1 MLSGFEPLGAS
12 NECQKGPVIP
22 SVCGGEV
29 RRKSE
34 RCGSQPAPTVP
45 SPLPLRRRGPA
56 GLPSPLF
63 QPIDLH
69 RRHSVMTRLSGYP
82 NEAVMPG
89 PSQAEVSCLAWC
101 TPQSKRATFAR
112 VATR

>member
-1 MLSGFEPLGAS
+1 
-12 NECQKGPVIP
+12 
-22 SVCGGEV
+22 
-29 RRKSE
+29 
-34 RCGSQPAPTVP
+34 
-45 SPLPLRRRGPA
+45 
-56 GLPSPLF
+56 
-63 QPIDLH
+63 
-69 RRHSVMTRLSGYP
+69 MTRLSGYP